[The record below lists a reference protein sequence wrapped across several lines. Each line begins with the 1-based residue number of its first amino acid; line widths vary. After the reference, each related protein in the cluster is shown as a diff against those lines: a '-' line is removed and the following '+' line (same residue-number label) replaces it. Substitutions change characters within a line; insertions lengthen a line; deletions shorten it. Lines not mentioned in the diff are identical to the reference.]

1 MKPRSNTLL
10 IILLLGLL
18 AGLVLLVTHHD
29 EGEIAGMNTDQFGRL
44 VVLLSIGIF
53 IGAGMWGRMRGQLSQ
68 SLIAIIFWLVIAL
81 LIGLAYSYRDLLPQF
96 SNLAP
101 VAELLLA

>member
-29 EGEIAGMNTDQFGRL
+29 EGEIAGMSTDQFGRL

-96 SNLAP
+96 SSLAP